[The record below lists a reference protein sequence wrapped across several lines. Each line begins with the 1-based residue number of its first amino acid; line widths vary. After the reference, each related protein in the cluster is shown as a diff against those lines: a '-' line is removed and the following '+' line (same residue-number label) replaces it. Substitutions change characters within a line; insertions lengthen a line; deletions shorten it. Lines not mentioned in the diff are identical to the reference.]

1 MSLRKSRFVLAPNK
15 VIFARRFSPMAIRSG
30 RFLVKPAVGL
40 IGLGLMG
47 KPMGANLLKAGFPLT
62 VWNRTRAKT
71 EDLARGA
78 GNLCP
83 LSREVFRLGAGANW
97 FSWLA
102 AA

>member
-71 EDLARGA
+71 EDSRDKGQRLPAPRARQQ
-78 GNLCP
+78 
-83 LSREVFRLGAGANW
+83 RLPTCC
-97 FSWLA
+97 SPS
-102 AA
+102 